1 MNLTPFEITEA
12 VGRLTA
18 LSMFPTNPA
27 AHTEIMRL
35 IDRMV
40 GTREQLDWLVGAM
53 IDQVGAWH
61 GTAELRAV
69 FCTRFKPKDGVEAS
83 SALPGFTAADS
94 EAKYVQAL
102 LDAPQRVLRGPND
115 TSVGDLSS
123 SVKHLA
129 KMKRL
134 VQ

>member
-61 GTAELRAV
+61 GTAELPRLSTSRRFSTRHSAFCAV
-69 FCTRFKPKDGVEAS
+69 LTI
-83 SALPGFTAADS
+83 
-94 EAKYVQAL
+94 L
-102 LDAPQRVLRGPND
+102 LWA
-115 TSVGDLSS
+115 TS
-123 SVKHLA
+123 H
-129 KMKRL
+129 RP
-134 VQ
+134 